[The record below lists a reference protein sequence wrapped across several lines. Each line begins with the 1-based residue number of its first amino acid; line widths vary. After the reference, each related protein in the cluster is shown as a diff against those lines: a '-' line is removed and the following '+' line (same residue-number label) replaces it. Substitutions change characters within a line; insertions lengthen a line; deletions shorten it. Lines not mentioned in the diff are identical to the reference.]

1 LEGYYLLMNDID
13 ASVTATWNDAGTD
26 TSVLEGFCPIGTYSS
41 PDTTSFRGVFDGN
54 GKKITGL
61 TINRPKMDYVGLFG
75 VIGKYGRVQNLK
87 MENGRVTVLGRSA
100 GGILAGGN
108 NGRIA
113 HCSASGW
120 ISHAGASMGFMTGS
134 TIAGGLVGSN
144 RSSGF
149 LSNCST
155 SVTVVSPAT
164 GSRTTVVPRLGGL
177 VGANSGQLVRCF
189 ASGPV
194 SGRLAGG
201 LVGQNSGSVEQCFAT
216 GVVTGIRGL
225 TGPSVDESE
234 CGGLISNNVGR
245 VTESFATGRVVTNG
259 NGEDS
264 PISGGL
270 IGRSWQNA
278 LVQNCFATGAVTG
291 TASSGGGLVG
301 YCMDNTVVQNCFATG
316 TVTGATAGAGG
327 LIGFCVGNSVKVQYC
342 YATGAVTS
350 SASHA
355 GGLIGYGEPIG
366 GVTACYWDVETTSQ
380 TSSSGSAPSSG
391 KTTAEMKQQA
401 TFQPGGGTGA
411 TDWNF
416 TSVWGIF
423 EGETYPFLR
432 AVAPLCHLSVAVE
445 GAGTVAVSPS
455 GTFFAEGTEVTLTAR
470 PAAGSRFVRWTGDVP
485 VGAAGQNPLM
495 FTIQKDTSLTV
506 RFEPAGPQPAV
517 WMVR

>member
-1 LEGYYLLMNDID
+1 
-13 ASVTATWNDAGTD
+13 
-26 TSVLEGFCPIGTYSS
+26 
-41 PDTTSFRGVFDGN
+41 
-54 GKKITGL
+54 
-61 TINRPKMDYVGLFG
+61 
-75 VIGKYGRVQNLK
+75 
-87 MENGRVTVLGRSA
+87 
-100 GGILAGGN
+100 
-108 NGRIA
+108 
-113 HCSASGW
+113 
-120 ISHAGASMGFMTGS
+120 
-134 TIAGGLVGSN
+134 
-144 RSSGF
+144 
-149 LSNCST
+149 
-155 SVTVVSPAT
+155 
-164 GSRTTVVPRLGGL
+164 

-234 CGGLISNNVGR
+234 CGGLISNNEGR

-506 RFEPAGPQPAV
+506 RFEPTGSQPAV

>member
-1 LEGYYLLMNDID
+1 
-13 ASVTATWNDAGTD
+13 
-26 TSVLEGFCPIGTYSS
+26 
-41 PDTTSFRGVFDGN
+41 
-54 GKKITGL
+54 
-61 TINRPKMDYVGLFG
+61 
-75 VIGKYGRVQNLK
+75 
-87 MENGRVTVLGRSA
+87 
-100 GGILAGGN
+100 
-108 NGRIA
+108 
-113 HCSASGW
+113 
-120 ISHAGASMGFMTGS
+120 
-134 TIAGGLVGSN
+134 
-144 RSSGF
+144 
-149 LSNCST
+149 
-155 SVTVVSPAT
+155 
-164 GSRTTVVPRLGGL
+164 
-177 VGANSGQLVRCF
+177 
-189 ASGPV
+189 
-194 SGRLAGG
+194 
-201 LVGQNSGSVEQCFAT
+201 
-216 GVVTGIRGL
+216 
-225 TGPSVDESE
+225 
-234 CGGLISNNVGR
+234 
-245 VTESFATGRVVTNG
+245 
-259 NGEDS
+259 
-264 PISGGL
+264 
-270 IGRSWQNA
+270 
-278 LVQNCFATGAVTG
+278 
-291 TASSGGGLVG
+291 
-301 YCMDNTVVQNCFATG
+301 
-316 TVTGATAGAGG
+316 

-506 RFEPAGPQPAV
+506 RFEPTGSQPAV